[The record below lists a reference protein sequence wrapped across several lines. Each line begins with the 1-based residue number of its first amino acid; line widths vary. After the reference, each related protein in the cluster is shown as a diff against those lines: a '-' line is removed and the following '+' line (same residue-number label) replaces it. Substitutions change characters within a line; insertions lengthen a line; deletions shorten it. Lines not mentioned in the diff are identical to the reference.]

1 MTCIYDLYLYGSVRE
16 DLAPYLLQSGCKR
29 RLQIQFNQVFKREDH
44 AFPIADPDGSASEKH
59 SELRLRLQ
67 LHRKSYED
75 KLAKPK

>member
-1 MTCIYDLYLYGSVRE
+1 MICIYMDLYGKIW
-16 DLAPYLLQSGCKR
+16 PHICFNPCCKR

-59 SELRLRLQ
+59 RELRLRLQ